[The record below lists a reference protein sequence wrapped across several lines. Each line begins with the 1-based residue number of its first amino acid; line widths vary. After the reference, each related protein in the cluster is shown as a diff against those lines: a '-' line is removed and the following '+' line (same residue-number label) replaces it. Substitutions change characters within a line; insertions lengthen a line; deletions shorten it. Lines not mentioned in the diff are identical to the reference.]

1 MFNLFKKKQKP
12 EQYVIAFCDENDITT
27 KFGESNEIF
36 DSYERAKNRIFSKVC
51 GWGWAVQETSGD
63 NAKIDSAWLI
73 IEKKD

>member
-1 MFNLFKKKQKP
+1 MFKIFKKKPKL

-36 DSYERAKNRIFSKVC
+36 DSYEHAKYRIFSKVC
-51 GWGWAVQETSGD
+51 GWGRAVQDIKGD

-73 IEKKD
+73 IEKKT